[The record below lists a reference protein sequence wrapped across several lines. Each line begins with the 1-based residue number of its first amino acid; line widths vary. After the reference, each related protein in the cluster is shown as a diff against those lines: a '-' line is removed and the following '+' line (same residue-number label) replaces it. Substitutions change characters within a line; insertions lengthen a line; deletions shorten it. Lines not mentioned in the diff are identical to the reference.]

1 MRRAFAKTGVTVMPA
16 ATKRQSRPSLPGRR
30 ANTKPTE
37 EDIAAMIRVDY
48 AGEFG
53 ALRIYEGQLAV
64 LSHVPG
70 ARDNTAAIAHMAA
83 QEQKHFDVFKE
94 LVRNRGVRPTALEPL
109 WHVAGYA
116 LGAATALMG
125 EKAAMAC
132 TVAVEDVIDKHYAGQ
147 VEKLSQCPD
156 EIELKTTIENFRREE
171 LEHRDEA
178 LARGAEQAPL
188 YSMLSSAIRLACGA
202 AIRLSE
208 RV

>member
-1 MRRAFAKTGVTVMPA
+1 
-16 ATKRQSRPSLPGRR
+16 
-30 ANTKPTE
+30 
-37 EDIAAMIRVDY
+37 
-48 AGEFG
+48 
-53 ALRIYEGQLAV
+53 LRIYEGQLAV
-64 LSHVPG
+64 LSRVRG
-70 ARDNTAAIAHMAA
+70 AKENAAAIARMAA
-83 QEQKHFDVFKE
+83 QEKKHFDVFSD
-94 LVRNRGVRPTALEPL
+94 LVRTREVRPTALQPV

-147 VEKLSQCPD
+147 VESLAAYAD
-156 EIELKTTIENFRREE
+156 EKVLKATVEKFRQDE

-188 YSMLSSAIRLACGA
+188 YGLLSSAIRLACGA